1 MPLNRFLTRLIW
13 LCVLPLILLSAY
25 LAFDHVRNIH
35 SRTDSE
41 ASNLVKNAAIAIDRL
56 LSSRIRGLN
65 LMAMANAGM
74 DPWQNRHFYE
84 SAQAYQK
91 NFDAHVILADTKMN
105 MVFNT
110 RLPEGSPL
118 PRLPQPSGKAAV
130 PQALLTGKPAIGDL
144 FYGPV
149 AREPLVAIA
158 VPVNHGKKDAF
169 VLLATL
175 DAALMRGRLD
185 EISLP
190 EGWSIAVRDSTGELI
205 ARKASP
211 ETIKALETGGA
222 QSYSAK
228 TALAPWTIVLEIP
241 DSVHQSP
248 IVNSAFILA
257 FMVIGAALIGVIGG
271 AQASRRLRSA
281 VGALIEKPSA
291 GDRSITTITEI
302 AAARGLIDDA
312 VTQRLQAEESNRVTQ
327 QRYIEQLEKV
337 FMGAVQVATN
347 LGELRDPFNAG
358 HQRRAGELA
367 AAIGAQLGFDEHR
380 QEGMRVAGYLHDI
393 GTISVPAEIV
403 SRPARLKPP
412 EFELIKQHTHTGYE
426 VLKKVEFPWAV
437 AEVALQH
444 HERLDGS
451 GYPNGLKANEILL
464 EARIMAVAD
473 VVEAMCSHRPYRPA
487 LGIDR
492 ALEEITSGSGRLYDP
507 DAVTACVRLFR
518 EMGYQLPD

>member
-35 SRTDSE
+35 ARTDSE
-41 ASNLVKNAAIAIDRL
+41 ASNLVKNAAIATDRL

-65 LMAMANAGM
+65 LMATANAGM

-91 NFDAHVILADTKMN
+91 SFEAHVILADTKMN

-118 PRLPQPSGKAAV
+118 PRLPQPGGNAAV
-130 PQALLTGKPAIGDL
+130 PQALRTGQPAVGDL
-144 FYGPV
+144 FFGPI

-175 DAALMRGRLD
+175 DAALMRSRLD
-185 EISLP
+185 EIALP
-190 EGWSIAVRDSTGELI
+190 EDWSIAIRDSTGELI

-211 ETIKALETGGA
+211 QTIKALETGGA

-228 TALAPWTIVLEIP
+228 TTEAPWTLVLEIP
-241 DSVHQSP
+241 DSAHQSP
-248 IVNSAFILA
+248 IVKSAFILA
-257 FMVIGAALIGVIGG
+257 IMVIVAALIGIIGG
-271 AQASRRLRSA
+271 AHASRRLRSA
-281 VGALIEKPSA
+281 VGALIEKPPA
-291 GDRSITTITEI
+291 GDKSITTITEI
-302 AAARGLIDDA
+302 ATARGLIDDA
-312 VTQRLQAEESNRVTQ
+312 VSQRMQAEENNRVTQ
-327 QRYIEQLEKV
+327 ERYIAQLERV
-337 FMGAVQVATN
+337 FMGAVQIATN

-367 AAIGAQLGFDEHR
+367 AAISAQLGFDEHR

-403 SRPARLKPP
+403 ARPARLLSA
-412 EFELIKQHTHTGYE
+412 EFELIKQHTLTGYD
-426 VLKKVEFPWAV
+426 VLKQVEFPWPV

-451 GYPNGLKANEILL
+451 GYPNGIKAQEILL

-492 ALEEITSGSGRLYDP
+492 ALEEIISGKGRLYDAA
-507 DAVTACVRLFR
+507 AVDACVRLFR
-518 EMGYQLPD
+518 ELGYQLPD